1 MSNIFEKKTG
11 NYVRPGDP
19 IGQHEDSLVA
29 NIQRLDPATRQRIYV
44 GGDSTPDPSDTV
56 APMTDAVST
65 SIVQDLDRI
74 VRGRGERIET
84 AFVREELVRH
94 GVDPDN
100 LPRWPEKKRRH
111 FHNECVRL
119 LRRKILDRN
128 VDQDL
133 TRTYDMLLVAPDT
146 DPVIW
151 SNFTNTNETMR
162 TTAGEVRRA
171 LGMSV
176 EDFFALGREGRL
188 RVIKKVSHKLRV
200 GGASVKGRDTLRF
213 TQERTSLHHALS
225 SWANGELRLER
236 PQSSSLHLMVEYDR
250 ANSMG
255 EFARAL
261 DDTQVVVVEHD
272 WGASVP
278 PVDGEWRLPYPLM
291 CWEFRISGVRVLAF
305 TDAET
310 TEVPQLYCV
319 YGRDDHWVI
328 DDFYYSVT
336 GGATLGRG
344 IPHRVRTDG
353 WGGDLEFRR
362 VATMVHSAIR
372 AVCIMLDA
380 QVARAEHVAASGTL
394 VQRRVA
400 QRKTPPRDHVVVRLF
415 GRDHRRVHPGVKVA
429 GRLTDARSP
438 QRGHW
443 RKGTWVHYDDQ
454 DSGQVQYVNE
464 GGFIVSKTWRRWHF
478 AGDPNNILHKE
489 LRA

>member
-84 AFVREELVRH
+84 MFVREELVRH
-94 GVDPDN
+94 GVDPDRM
-100 LPRWPEKKRRH
+100 PSWPEKKRRH

-151 SNFTNTNETMR
+151 SNFTNANETMR

-176 EDFFALGREGRL
+176 EDFFALGREGRV

-225 SWANGELRLER
+225 SWASGELRLER

-250 ANSMG
+250 PTRWESSLARSTTLRSWWWNTTG
-255 EFARAL
+255 EPAFRRSTASGDCRTRSCAGSFASRAC
-261 DDTQVVVVEHD
+261 
-272 WGASVP
+272 AC
-278 PVDGEWRLPYPLM
+278 WRSPTRRRRRCL
-291 CWEFRISGVRVLAF
+291 SSTVS
-305 TDAET
+305 TDAT
-310 TEVPQLYCV
+310 
-319 YGRDDHWVI
+319 I
-328 DDFYYSVT
+328 T
-336 GGATLGRG
+336 GSSMTSITR
-344 IPHRVRTDG
+344 
-353 WGGDLEFRR
+353 
-362 VATMVHSAIR
+362 
-372 AVCIMLDA
+372 
-380 QVARAEHVAASGTL
+380 
-394 VQRRVA
+394 
-400 QRKTPPRDHVVVRLF
+400 
-415 GRDHRRVHPGVKVA
+415 
-429 GRLTDARSP
+429 
-438 QRGHW
+438 
-443 RKGTWVHYDDQ
+443 
-454 DSGQVQYVNE
+454 
-464 GGFIVSKTWRRWHF
+464 
-478 AGDPNNILHKE
+478 
-489 LRA
+489 